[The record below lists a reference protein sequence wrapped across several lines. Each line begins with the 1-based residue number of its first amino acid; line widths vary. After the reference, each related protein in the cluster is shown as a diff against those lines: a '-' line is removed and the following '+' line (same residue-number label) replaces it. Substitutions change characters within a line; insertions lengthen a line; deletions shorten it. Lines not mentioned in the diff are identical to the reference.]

1 MKSLIIFF
9 LLSLMSVTSFAQP
22 CVVTEKWGDSKPIY
36 STLTGKSDTGYFK
49 VWNEKGQYGV
59 VSANAELVVPML
71 YDDDFETTG
80 NLLVAKN
87 RNKKLIELW
96 DLVKKSKVKLPG
108 VNGNTAV
115 GSNGLIAI
123 EAANRKWGFCD
134 VKGKLILPF
143 KYDYAFA
150 FVRDKVV
157 VMMGEKF
164 GVINEKGVVMMPFKF
179 NDLYPVGDQ
188 LLVTRIDSKDGATSN
203 YGSIDYQGK
212 QLVPEIYHQAT
223 QRDGI
228 LEFKKQNG
236 SSILYSYNGKALTD
250 SNVRIPSAGNSQ
262 LRVEDG
268 RIAVIG
274 GDGKWFILDTNGKKY
289 LTDKYYFLYTPQS
302 QLTKKFTDVY
312 LFATQPGE
320 AVKYGVVKL
329 DGTLLLPDIYEDI
342 IAATENRFYAKLPGK
357 IKFSLM
363 GADGKAIATDL
374 CDKCIDFFGYY
385 LIAKRESKY
394 GVINSL
400 TGEVVVPFVYDTYE
414 MPNHC
419 FISFNS
425 EQGKVQYDR
434 NFRKL

>member
-1 MKSLIIFF
+1 
-9 LLSLMSVTSFAQP
+9 
-22 CVVTEKWGDSKPIY
+22 
-36 STLTGKSDTGYFK
+36 
-49 VWNEKGQYGV
+49 
-59 VSANAELVVPML
+59 
-71 YDDDFETTG
+71 
-80 NLLVAKN
+80 
-87 RNKKLIELW
+87 
-96 DLVKKSKVKLPG
+96 
-108 VNGNTAV
+108 
-115 GSNGLIAI
+115 
-123 EAANRKWGFCD
+123 
-134 VKGKLILPF
+134 
-143 KYDYAFA
+143 
-150 FVRDKVV
+150 
-157 VMMGEKF
+157 
-164 GVINEKGVVMMPFKF
+164 MPFKF

-342 IAATENRFYAKLPGK
+342 IAATENRFYTKLPGSN
-357 IKFSLM
+357 KFSLM

-374 CDKCIDFFGYY
+374 CDKCVDFFGYY